1 MKNIKYL
8 LLSFP
13 FLYSC
18 GYGEWETTLYAQKIE
33 GTSKVLY
40 KYDASGGRDSMVSGY
55 LILDSTEIFE
65 VDLPKNLPFS
75 YLVEIPNKEYILGV
89 DFEEPDYENLDNN
102 QKKIFTPI
110 KNLNTGEQNI
120 EIKTKIYQYSGFMS
134 RNGGYDEYEFESF
147 KETRDSLFFYNL
159 EDVKSLK
166 PKQLENL
173 KFKKRNVVIMQYANK
188 EVIAIRIEDLIL
200 SNNNELISNITYSL
214 IPKKKLNSNQFTA
227 YGVFKE
233 IAKK

>member
-1 MKNIKYL
+1 MRNLKYAL
-8 LLSFP
+8 LFFP

-18 GYGEWETTLYAQKIE
+18 GYGEWEITLYAQKIE
-33 GTSKVLY
+33 GTSKILY
-40 KYDASGGRDSMVSGY
+40 KYDAWGGRDSHKAGY
-55 LILDSTEIFE
+55 AILDSTEKFE
-65 VDLPKNLPFS
+65 VNQINKLPIS
-75 YLVEIPNKEYILGV
+75 YLEAIPNGNYLLGV
-89 DFEEPDYENLDNN
+89 DFEKP
-102 QKKIFTPI
+102 KKIKRQLFTPI
-110 KNLNTGEQNI
+110 KNSNTSEQDI
-120 EIKTKIYQYSGFMS
+120 EIKTKMYQYSGFMS
-134 RNGGYDEYEFESF
+134 RNGGYYEYEFESF

-166 PKQLENL
+166 PKQLGNL

>member
-33 GTSKVLY
+33 GTSKILY
-40 KYDASGGRDSMVSGY
+40 KYDAWGGRDAHEAGY
-55 LILDSTEIFE
+55 AILDSTEKFE
-65 VDLPKNLPFS
+65 VNQINKLPIS
-75 YLVEIPNKEYILGV
+75 YLEAIPNGNYLLGV
-89 DFEEPDYENLDNN
+89 DFEKP
-102 QKKIFTPI
+102 KKIKRQLFTPI
-110 KNLNTGEQNI
+110 KNSNTSEQDI
-120 EIKTKIYQYSGFMS
+120 EIKTKIYQHSGFMS
-134 RNGGYDEYEFESF
+134 RNGGYYEYEFESF

-159 EDVKSLK
+159 EDVKRSK
-166 PKQLENL
+166 SKHLESL
-173 KFKKRNVVIMQYANK
+173 KFKKRNAVIMQYANK

-200 SNNNELISNITYSL
+200 SNNDELISNITYSL
-214 IPKKKLNSNQFTA
+214 IPKKKLNSNQFTD